1 MYSGSVKDRVGKA
14 LLQNNNL
21 YMGSDWQIRVLAL
34 PRCLGFRFNSV
45 VFYFVLSQTGQPLFI
60 LSEITNTRGMSEKSI
75 HDCIKQQGQVGDY
88 QSFDFNFEKS
98 FHVSPFM
105 PMQLTYRWR
114 FSFSDLQNVIHMQL
128 FEEKNKSLM
137 PLCALNLCPSHFL
150 HSNIDMLLSTA

>member
-1 MYSGSVKDRVGKA
+1 M
-14 LLQNNNL
+14 
-21 YMGSDWQIRVLAL
+21 LAL

-45 VFYFVLSQTGQPLFI
+45 VFYFVLNKAGKPLFI
-60 LSEITNTRGMSEKSI
+60 LSEITNTPWNERKVYT

-114 FSFSDLQNVIHMQL
+114 FSFSDQQNVIHMQL
-128 FEEKNKSLM
+128 LKSKTSL
-137 PLCALNLCPSHFL
+137 
-150 HSNIDMLLSTA
+150 